1 MLSLDEVAKDPQA
14 QAIGLFPTIESE
26 VVGSY
31 HSVRIPMR
39 MPRAKIGPK
48 GPALRR
54 RHMLHRIGARGARAQ
69 RFRYRSLGR
78 RRHRERRGRMKSMK
92 LGLQLGYWGTNPPQ
106 NLIETVKTA
115 EGLGYDSVWTAEAY
129 GSDALTPLAWVG
141 AHTSKIR
148 LGTAVCQLSARTPTA
163 MAMAALTLDHLSQGR
178 FMLGLGVSG
187 PQVVEGWY
195 GRPFAKPLART
206 REYVSIIKKVLAGRA
221 RHQRRRTLP
230 SPTRGRSLGP
240 RQALKPITHPLRPD
254 VPIFIGAEGPEN
266 VAQRRRS
273 PTVGCP
279 STTPP
284 SATRCTATPSS
295 RPAPIS
301 KWPRASW

>member
-1 MLSLDEVAKDPQA
+1 
-14 QAIGLFPTIESE
+14 
-26 VVGSY
+26 
-31 HSVRIPMR
+31 
-39 MPRAKIGPK
+39 
-48 GPALRR
+48 
-54 RHMLHRIGARGARAQ
+54 
-69 RFRYRSLGR
+69 
-78 RRHRERRGRMKSMK
+78 MKSMK

-115 EGLGYDSVWTAEAY
+115 ESLGYDSVWTAEAY

-206 REYVSIIKKVLAGRA
+206 REYVSIIKKVLAREEPVTNDGE
-221 RHQRRRTLP
+221 HYPLP
-230 SPTRGRSLGP
+230 YTGEGAWGLGKP
-240 RQALKPITHPLRPD
+240 LKPITHPLRAD
-254 VPIFIGAEGPEN
+254 VPIFIGAEGPKN
-266 VAQRRRS
+266 VAQTAEIADGWLPLYYSPFRNEVYSDAIKQARS
-273 PTVGCP
+273 NFEVAQGIVVNITDD
-279 STTPP
+279 
-284 SATRCTATPSS
+284 
-295 RPAPIS
+295 
-301 KWPRASW
+301 KEK